1 MNILAYVVF
10 AILFFGSWLLLGYAF
25 VMPYPVNLGMFLAGI
40 FVGGGSLVIPFHVLG
55 KLD

>member
-10 AILFFGSWLLLGYAF
+10 AILFFGSWLLFGYAF
-25 VMPYPVNLGMFLAGI
+25 QMPYPLNLGMFLGGI
-40 FVGGGSLVIPFHVLG
+40 LLASASLMIPFHVLG

>member
-10 AILFFGSWLLLGYAF
+10 AILFFGSWLLFGYAF
-25 VMPYPVNLGMFLAGI
+25 QVPYPLNFALFLGGILVASASLA
-40 FVGGGSLVIPFHVLG
+40 IPFHVLG

>member
-10 AILFFGSWLLLGYAF
+10 AVLFFGAWLLFGYAF
-25 VMPYPVNLGMFLAGI
+25 VAPYPLNFGMFLGGI
-40 FVGGGSLVIPFHVLG
+40 LLASASLMIPFHVLG

>member
-10 AILFFGSWLLLGYAF
+10 AILFFGAWLLFGYAF
-25 VMPYPVNLGMFLAGI
+25 VMPYPLNLGMFLGGI
-40 FVGGGSLVIPFHVLG
+40 LLASASLMIPFHVLG

>member
-10 AILFFGSWLLLGYAF
+10 AILFFGSWLLFGYAF
-25 VMPYPVNLGMFLAGI
+25 ELPSPLNLGVFLAGI
-40 FVGGGSLVIPFHVLG
+40 LVASASLMIPFHVLG